1 MATTQLVNLRSA
13 LTGGFNLQLTANPGG
28 GKGGT
33 CFGDSG
39 GPSFKDGYVT
49 TVTSYGYTSN
59 CRYLGGLQR
68 VDIPVVQSWL
78 AGFGVFPARATKA
91 A

>member
-1 MATTQLVNLRSA
+1 MPQILQVNGNENDPF
-13 LTGGFNLQLTANPGG
+13 GG
-28 GKGGT
+28 GGT

-39 GPSFKDGYVT
+39 GPTFKGGYQV

-68 VDIPVVQSWL
+68 IDIPVVQDWL
-78 AGFGVFPARATKA
+78 AEFGVEA
-91 A
+91 AA